1 VIGGLL
7 IWDVVSDR
15 EEIMTVYDAAGRAA
29 ATSADVVVEGY
40 RVFLVAER
48 GLAAETVRCYCSHA
62 RVFLAGLPQPVD
74 ASLAEL
80 SAGWVTAY
88 VVEYCR
94 GRNTWSAKAMVTGLR
109 SLLRYL
115 HVSGRV
121 PISLVGAV
129 PAVAGWRLS
138 GLPRGLTVG
147 QVDALI
153 ASCDLDV
160 AVGVRDHAVLVV
172 LARLG
177 LRSGEVAALGLDDV
191 DWRAGQVLI
200 RGKGG
205 RVERLPL
212 PGPVGEA
219 LTGYL
224 LGSRP
229 PGGCRSVFL
238 TARGSPPRPLTAM
251 AVRQVVARAC
261 RRAGLPRLGA
271 HRLRHTL
278 ASDMLRAGVSLAQ
291 VGQVLRHR
299 SQLSTA
305 VYAKVD
311 QARLRDVAR
320 PWPGLR

>member
-1 VIGGLL
+1 MGAR
-7 IWDVVSDR
+7 DVVNQ
-15 EEIMTVYDAAGRAA
+15 TVAAPVAAVLEDYRA
-29 ATSADVVVEGY
+29 
-40 RVFLVAER
+40 FLVGER
-48 GLAAETVRCYCSHA
+48 GLAAESVRCYCNHA
-62 RVFLAGLPQPVD
+62 RVFLAQLPDPVESGLRG
-74 ASLAEL
+74 L
-80 SAGWVTAY
+80 SAGGVTAY
-88 VVEYCR
+88 VVAYCQ
-94 GRNTWSAKAMVTGLR
+94 GRNTWSAKAMVTALR

-121 PISLVGAV
+121 PTSLAGAV
-129 PAVAGWRLS
+129 PAVAGWRLAA
-138 GLPRGLTVG
+138 LPRGLMVG

-153 ASCDLDV
+153 ASCDLQV

-177 LRSGEVAALGLDDV
+177 LRTAEVAALGLQDV
-191 DWRAGQVLI
+191 DWRAGEVLV

-212 PGPVGEA
+212 PVAVGEA

-224 LGSRP
+224 IGVRP
-229 PGGCRSVFL
+229 TCQCRSVFL
-238 TARGSPPRPLTAM
+238 TARGRPPRPLTAM
-251 AVRQVVARAC
+251 AVRQIVARAC

-278 ASDMLRAGVSLAQ
+278 ASDMLRAGIPLAQ

-305 VYAKVD
+305 IYAKVD
-311 QARLRDVAR
+311 HTRLRDVAR
-320 PWPGLR
+320 PWPGQR